1 VICRL
6 SLLKEVAMA
15 RETARRRQ
23 MRKLLRLREREGL
36 SLRAIAERSGIP
48 VGTLSWW
55 SHELRHSSGEAE
67 EREVSFAEVVVTSE
81 SDAAGEPGRGFRVTL
96 ESGHEVVVPQ
106 DFDPGSLARLVGTL
120 SRC

>member
-1 VICRL
+1 
-6 SLLKEVAMA
+6 MA

-23 MRKLLRLREREGL
+23 IRRLLALREREGL

-55 SHELRHSSGEAE
+55 SHELRMASSEAE
-67 EREVSFAEVVVTSE
+67 EREVSFAEVVVS
-81 SDAAGEPGRGFRVTL
+81 SGPDAPGEAGRSFRVTL
-96 ESGHEVVVPQ
+96 ESGHEVMVPQ
-106 DFDPGSLARLVGTL
+106 DFDPGSLARLVDTL